1 MSGTVDTDAG
11 TLLAARRAYSDAPA
25 RPAVA
30 ALPTAQAEV
39 VKRFTPL
46 VLRIAKRVR
55 RRTGFL
61 VELDDLMCE
70 GMIGLLQAAERF
82 DPARAIEFE
91 HLASVRVQ
99 GAMLDSLRRLDPMSQ
114 RRRREARKVR
124 AMEEK
129 LATVLGRAAT
139 ADEMARALG
148 LPLDDYHK
156 LALEC
161 ATTPPVSLDDM
172 TADIRGPGIGQDEM
186 AIDKERATA
195 LKAQIEQLPERQR
208 LVLSLIYY
216 NELSQKEVSTVLGV
230 TEARVSQLHKEA
242 LDRLRKR
249 ILGANRPGESAW

>member
-1 MSGTVDTDAG
+1 MSTLDASAT
-11 TLLAARRAYSDAPA
+11 TLLAARHAYATEAPSK
-25 RPAVA
+25 PPVA
-30 ALPTAQAEV
+30 ALPTAQSEV

-82 DPARAIEFE
+82 DPSRAIEFE

-99 GAMLDSLRRLDPMSQ
+99 GAMLDSLRRLDPLSQ

-124 AMEEK
+124 TTEEK
-129 LATVLGRAAT
+129 LSAALGRPAT
-139 ADEMARALG
+139 AEEMARALG

-156 LALEC
+156 LAQEV

-172 TADIRGPGIGQDEM
+172 TGEVRSGGANQEETTF
-186 AIDKERATA
+186 DKERSAQM
-195 LKAQIEQLPERQR
+195 KAQIEQLPEKQR
-208 LVLSLIYY
+208 LVLSLVYY
-216 NELSQKEVSTVLGV
+216 NELSQKEVATVLGV

-242 LDRLRKR
+242 LERLRKKLAVTVR
-249 ILGANRPGESAW
+249 AGEEAW